1 MNFEGAMKK
10 IIPLF
15 ALTFGVNF
23 SFAIGIE
30 PLPVK
35 FQFQLTYSE
44 KEYVES
50 FCRQYAPEYVSL
62 IQSSY
67 SSPNSWTKSV
77 NGVVQANSFNAQNRE
92 HLIDEFESIIHETTH
107 HKNSFNGFLI
117 DPNTYLVLTDQESQI
132 SRKFFKSDLIEKVVS
147 MEAQE
152 KIFRYETYVSK
163 QSSNGAN
170 NQGIVGIMDEY
181 SAYQNGCTA
190 ALIAYENALKEK
202 DTSLA
207 ITFFK
212 DALATHFAYYEF
224 NVFLGAYVKYARL
237 NNQEVYQQILKLTTL
252 KKAYTLNTQRFLNS
266 LQIIQNSQTRLKGN
280 YHLVKYSIDYYN
292 KNYVEFAKEYMKNF
306 ETDLLS
312 LKINP

>member
-1 MNFEGAMKK
+1 MKR

-15 ALTFGVNF
+15 ALTFSVNF
-23 SFAIGIE
+23 SFAIVIE

-35 FQFQLTYSE
+35 VQFQPTYSE
-44 KEYVES
+44 KDYVLS
-50 FCRQYAPEYVSL
+50 FCHQYAPEYASL

-67 SSPNSWTKSV
+67 SSPNSWTRSV
-77 NGVVQANSFNAQNRE
+77 DGVVQSNSFNAQNRE
-92 HLIDEFESIIHETTH
+92 QLIKEFESIIHETTH

-117 DPNTYLVLTDQESQI
+117 DPSTYLVLTDQESQI
-132 SRKFFKSDLIEKVVS
+132 SMKFFKSDLIEKVVS
-147 MEAQE
+147 AEAQE

-163 QSSNGAN
+163 QSSVGAN

-190 ALIAYENALKEK
+190 ALIAYDNALKDK
-202 DTSLA
+202 DTTLA

-212 DALATHFAYYEF
+212 EALATHFAYYEF

-237 NNQEVYQQILKLTTL
+237 YNPEVYQQILKLTTL

-266 LQIIQNSQTRLKGN
+266 LQVIQSSSTRLKGN
-280 YHLVKYSIDYYN
+280 YHLVKYSVDYYN

-306 ETDLLS
+306 ETDLQS

>member
-1 MNFEGAMKK
+1 MKN
-10 IIPLF
+10 ILSLVI
-15 ALTFGVNF
+15 LTFTVKF

-30 PLPVK
+30 PLPVRV
-35 FQFQLTYSE
+35 QFQLTYSE
-44 KEYVES
+44 KEYVIS
-50 FCRQYAPEYVSL
+50 FCNDYAPEYVSL

-67 SSPNSWTKSV
+67 SSPNSWTTTV
-77 NGVVQANSFNAQNRE
+77 NGVVQTNRFNAQNRE
-92 HLIDEFESIIHETTH
+92 HLIKEFESIIHETTH
-107 HKNSFNGFLI
+107 HKNSFDGFLI
-117 DPNTYLVLTDQESQI
+117 DPSTYLVLTDQESQI
-132 SRKFFKSDLIEKVVS
+132 SMKFFKSDLIEKVVS
-147 MEAQE
+147 TEAQE

-190 ALIAYENALKEK
+190 ALIAYDNALKDK

-212 DALATHFAYYEF
+212 EALATHFAYYEF

-237 NNQEVYQQILKLTTL
+237 YNPEVYQQILKLTTL
-252 KKAYTLNTQRFLNS
+252 KKAYTMNTQRFLNS
-266 LQIIQNSQTRLKGN
+266 LQVIQTSSTRLKGN
-280 YHLVKYSIDYYN
+280 YHLVKYSVDYYN

-306 ETDLLS
+306 ETDLQS

>member
-1 MNFEGAMKK
+1 MKR

-15 ALTFGVNF
+15 ALTFSVKF

-35 FQFQLTYSE
+35 VQFQPTYSE
-44 KEYVES
+44 KDYVLS
-50 FCRQYAPEYVSL
+50 FCHQYAPEYVSL

-67 SSPNSWTKSV
+67 SSPNSWTTTIG
-77 NGVVQANSFNAQNRE
+77 GVVQPKTFNAQNRE

-117 DPNTYLVLTDQESQI
+117 DPSTYLVLTDQESQI
-132 SRKFFKSDLIEKVVS
+132 SMKFFKSDLIEKVVS
-147 MEAQE
+147 AEAQE

-163 QSSNGAN
+163 QSSVGAN

-190 ALIAYENALKEK
+190 ALIAYDNALKDK

-212 DALATHFAYYEF
+212 EALATHFAYYEF

-237 NNQEVYQQILKLTTL
+237 YNPEVYQQILKLTTL

-266 LQIIQNSQTRLKGN
+266 LQVIQTSSTRLKGN
-280 YHLVKYSIDYYN
+280 YHLVKYSVDYYN
-292 KNYVEFAKEYMKNF
+292 KNYVKFAKEYMKNF
-306 ETDLLS
+306 ETDLQS

>member
-1 MNFEGAMKK
+1 MKNL
-10 IIPLF
+10 IPFL
-15 ALTFGVNF
+15 ALTFSVNI

-35 FQFQLTYSE
+35 VQFQPIYSE
-44 KEYVES
+44 KEYVLT
-50 FCRQYAPEYVSL
+50 FCRQYAPEYASL

-67 SSPNSWTKSV
+67 SSPNSWTRSV
-77 NGVVQANSFNAQNRE
+77 NGVVQSNSFNAQNRE

-117 DPNTYLVLTDQESQI
+117 DPSTYLVLTDLESQI
-132 SRKFFKSDLIEKVVS
+132 SMKFFKSDLIEKVVS
-147 MEAQE
+147 TEAQE
-152 KIFRYETYVSK
+152 KIFRYDTYVSK
-163 QSSNGAN
+163 QSSVGAN

-190 ALIAYENALKEK
+190 ALIAYDNALKDK
-202 DTSLA
+202 DTTLA

-212 DALATHFAYYEF
+212 EALATHFAYYEF

-237 NNQEVYQQILKLTTL
+237 YNPEVYQQILKLTTL
-252 KKAYTLNTQRFLNS
+252 KKAYTMNTQRFLNS
-266 LQIIQNSQTRLKGN
+266 LQIIQSASTRLKSN
-280 YHLVKYSIDYYN
+280 YHLVKYSVDYYN

-306 ETDLLS
+306 ETDLQS

>member
-1 MNFEGAMKK
+1 MKN
-10 IIPLF
+10 ILSLVI
-15 ALTFGVNF
+15 LTFTVKF

-30 PLPVK
+30 PLPVRV
-35 FQFQLTYSE
+35 QFQLTYSE
-44 KEYVES
+44 KEYVIS
-50 FCRQYAPEYVSL
+50 FCNDYAPEYVSL

-67 SSPNSWTKSV
+67 SSPNSWTTTV
-77 NGVVQANSFNAQNRE
+77 NGVVQTNRFNAQNRE
-92 HLIDEFESIIHETTH
+92 HLIKEFESIIHETTH
-107 HKNSFNGFLI
+107 HKNSFDGFLI
-117 DPNTYLVLTDQESQI
+117 DPSTYLVLTDQESQI
-132 SRKFFKSDLIEKVVS
+132 SMKFFKSDLIEKVVS
-147 MEAQE
+147 TEAQE

-190 ALIAYENALKEK
+190 ALIAYDNALKDK
-202 DTSLA
+202 DTTLA

-212 DALATHFAYYEF
+212 EALATHFAYYEF

-237 NNQEVYQQILKLTTL
+237 YNPEVYQQILKLTTL
-252 KKAYTLNTQRFLNS
+252 KKAYTMNTQRFLNS
-266 LQIIQNSQTRLKGN
+266 LQVIQTSSTRLKGN
-280 YHLVKYSIDYYN
+280 YHLVKYSVDYYN

-306 ETDLLS
+306 ETDLQS

>member
-1 MNFEGAMKK
+1 MKN
-10 IIPLF
+10 ILSLVI
-15 ALTFGVNF
+15 LTFTVKF

-30 PLPVK
+30 PLPVRV
-35 FQFQLTYSE
+35 QFQLTYSE
-44 KEYVES
+44 KEYVIS
-50 FCRQYAPEYVSL
+50 FCNDYAPEYVSL

-67 SSPNSWTKSV
+67 SSPNSWTTTV
-77 NGVVQANSFNAQNRE
+77 NGVVQTNRFNAQNRE
-92 HLIDEFESIIHETTH
+92 HLIKEFESIIHETTH
-107 HKNSFNGFLI
+107 HKNSFDGFLI
-117 DPNTYLVLTDQESQI
+117 DPSTYLVLTDQESQI
-132 SRKFFKSDLIEKVVS
+132 SMKFFKSDLIEKVVS
-147 MEAQE
+147 TEVQE

-190 ALIAYENALKEK
+190 ALIAYDNALKDK

-212 DALATHFAYYEF
+212 EALATHFAYYEF

-237 NNQEVYQQILKLTTL
+237 YNPEVYQQILKLTTL
-252 KKAYTLNTQRFLNS
+252 KKAYTMNTQRFLNS
-266 LQIIQNSQTRLKGN
+266 LQVIQTSSTRLKGN
-280 YHLVKYSIDYYN
+280 YHLVKYSVDYYN

-306 ETDLLS
+306 ETDLQS

>member
-1 MNFEGAMKK
+1 MKK

-15 ALTFGVNF
+15 ALTFSVNF
-23 SFAIGIE
+23 FFAVGIE

-35 FQFQLTYSE
+35 VQFQPTYSE
-44 KEYVES
+44 KDYVLS
-50 FCRQYAPEYVSL
+50 FCHQYAPEYASL

-67 SSPNSWTKSV
+67 SSPNSWTRSV

-92 HLIDEFESIIHETTH
+92 QLIKEFESIIHETTH

-117 DPNTYLVLTDQESQI
+117 DPSTYLVLTDQESQI
-132 SRKFFKSDLIEKVVS
+132 SMKFFKSDLIEKVVS
-147 MEAQE
+147 AEAQE

-163 QSSNGAN
+163 QSSVGAN

-190 ALIAYENALKEK
+190 ALIAYDNALKEK
-202 DTSLA
+202 DTTLA
-207 ITFFK
+207 VTFFK
-212 DALATHFAYYEF
+212 EALATHFAYYEF
-224 NVFLGAYVKYARL
+224 NVFLGAYLKYARL
-237 NNQEVYQQILKLTTL
+237 YNPEVYQQILKLTTL

-266 LQIIQNSQTRLKGN
+266 LQIIQSASTRLKSN
-280 YHLVKYSIDYYN
+280 YHLVKYSVDYYN

-306 ETDLLS
+306 ESDLQS
-312 LKINP
+312 LKLNP

>member
-1 MNFEGAMKK
+1 MNKT
-10 IIPLF
+10 IPLF
-15 ALTFGVNF
+15 ALTFIINF
-23 SFAIGIE
+23 SSAIGMK

-35 FQFQLTYSE
+35 VQFQPRYSE
-44 KEYVES
+44 KDYVLT
-50 FCRQYAPEYVSL
+50 FCYQYAPEYVSL

-77 NGVVQANSFNAQNRE
+77 NGVVQANSFNTQNRDQ
-92 HLIDEFESIIHETTH
+92 LIDEFESIIHETTH

-117 DPNTYLVLTDQESQI
+117 EPNTYLVLTDQESQI

-147 MEAQE
+147 TEAQE
-152 KIFRYETYVSK
+152 KIFRYKTYVSK

-190 ALIAYENALKEK
+190 ALIAYENALKDK
-202 DTSLA
+202 DTTLA

-212 DALATHFAYYEF
+212 KALATHFAYYEF

-237 NNQEVYQQILKLTTL
+237 YNPEVYQQILKLTTL

-266 LQIIQNSQTRLKGN
+266 LQIIQFASTRLKGN
-280 YHLVKYSIDYYN
+280 YHLVKYSVDYYDE
-292 KNYVEFAKEYMKNF
+292 NYVEFAKEYMKNY
-306 ETDLLS
+306 ESDLQS
-312 LKINP
+312 LKLNP

>member
-1 MNFEGAMKK
+1 MKN
-10 IIPLF
+10 ILSLVI
-15 ALTFGVNF
+15 LTFTVKF

-35 FQFQLTYSE
+35 VQFQPTYSE
-44 KEYVES
+44 KDYVLS
-50 FCRQYAPEYVSL
+50 FCHRYAPEYASL

-67 SSPNSWTKSV
+67 SSPNSWTRSV

-92 HLIDEFESIIHETTH
+92 QLIKEFESIIHETTH

-117 DPNTYLVLTDQESQI
+117 DPSTYLVLTDQESQI
-132 SRKFFKSDLIEKVVS
+132 SMKFFKSDLIEKVVS
-147 MEAQE
+147 KEAQE

-163 QSSNGAN
+163 SSSVGAN

-190 ALIAYENALKEK
+190 ALIAYDNALKDK
-202 DTSLA
+202 DTTLA

-212 DALATHFAYYEF
+212 EALATHFAYYEF

-237 NNQEVYQQILKLTTL
+237 YNPEVYQQILKLTTL
-252 KKAYTLNTQRFLNS
+252 KKAYTMNTQRFLNS
-266 LQIIQNSQTRLKGN
+266 LQIIQSASTRLKGN
-280 YHLVKYSIDYYN
+280 YHLVKYSVDYYN

-306 ETDLLS
+306 EKGLLHYG
-312 LKINP
+312 

>member
-1 MNFEGAMKK
+1 MKNL
-10 IIPLF
+10 IPLL
-15 ALTFGVNF
+15 ALTFSVNI

-35 FQFQLTYSE
+35 VQFQPTYSE
-44 KEYVES
+44 KEYVLS
-50 FCRQYAPEYVSL
+50 FCYQYAPEYVSL

-67 SSPNSWTKSV
+67 SSPNSWTRSV
-77 NGVVQANSFNAQNRE
+77 NGVVQSNSFNAQNRE

-117 DPNTYLVLTDQESQI
+117 DPSTYLVLTDLESQI
-132 SRKFFKSDLIEKVVS
+132 SMKFFKSDLIEKVVS
-147 MEAQE
+147 AEAQE

-163 QSSNGAN
+163 QSSVGAN

-190 ALIAYENALKEK
+190 AIIAYDNALKDK
-202 DTSLA
+202 DTTLA

-212 DALATHFAYYEF
+212 EALATHFAYYEF

-237 NNQEVYQQILKLTTL
+237 YNPEVYQQILKLTTL
-252 KKAYTLNTQRFLNS
+252 KKAYTMNTQRFLNS
-266 LQIIQNSQTRLKGN
+266 LQIIQSASTRLKSN
-280 YHLVKYSIDYYN
+280 YHLVKYSVDYYN

-306 ETDLLS
+306 ETDLQS